1 MSTWT
6 CCPHR
11 KRKGESAYVMIYTKD
26 GEFSGKLE
34 IAERVVNYGGLAVTV
49 TMESRIPLAFQDE
62 QHNGK
67 VIVL

>member
-1 MSTWT
+1 
-6 CCPHR
+6 
-11 KRKGESAYVMIYTKD
+11 MIYTKD

-49 TMESRIPLAFQDE
+49 TIESRIPVAFQDE